1 MLEITLKESAK
12 KYYFSTDINKNIEL
26 IGGSVAGNG
35 SIDWSN
41 DGISLETITANI
53 LGTQAPE
60 VLAVIVGDIAYPLD
74 YILTKNAT
82 LSFVFTGS
90 ELGKKYL
97 HYYALFCTL
106 KSMHLLYPDTICTQ
120 QSYDS
125 SGFSCTFALK
135 SFDPTAWQ
143 TLLGQISHEI
153 SSNTPPVQKRLPYYK
168 AFPLLQQSGYA
179 DLVDE
184 LQANE
189 CYDGL
194 RLVISDDFACYH
206 EDLAVGDAKLFEKV
220 AFSYIYQND
229 TITIYG
235 TIS

>member
-1 MLEITLKESAK
+1 MLEITIKESTE
-12 KYYFSTDINKNIEL
+12 KYYFSADINKNIEL

-41 DGISLETITANI
+41 DGISLETITNSI
-53 LGTQAPE
+53 LGEQAHE
-60 VLAVIVGDIAYPLD
+60 VLAVIVDDTAYPLD

-82 LSFVFTGS
+82 LSFIFANS

-106 KSMHLLYPDTICTQ
+106 KSMHLLYPAAICTQ

-125 SGFSCTFALK
+125 SGFSCTF
-135 SFDPTAWQ
+135 SREGFDQAAWQ
-143 TLLGQISHEI
+143 ALLSQISHEI
-153 SSNTPPVQKRLPYYK
+153 SANPPVQKRLPYYK
-168 AFPLLQQSGYA
+168 AFPLLRQSGYA
-179 DLVDE
+179 DLVRE

-206 EDLAVGDAKLFEKV
+206 EDLAVGEPKLFEKI
-220 AFSYIYQND
+220 AFSYLCQND
-229 TITIYG
+229 TLTIYG
-235 TIS
+235 KIS

>member
-26 IGGSVAGNG
+26 IGGTIAGNG

-41 DGISLETITANI
+41 DGISLETITSSI
-53 LGTQAPE
+53 LGAQFQG
-60 VLAVIVGDIAYPLD
+60 VLAVTVDGTAYPLD
-74 YILTKNAT
+74 YILSKNAT
-82 LSFVFTGS
+82 ISFIFAES
-90 ELGKKYL
+90 ELGKQYL

-125 SGFSCTFALK
+125 SGFSCTFSLK
-135 SFDPTAWQ
+135 SFDDAAWQ
-143 TLLGQISHEI
+143 ALLNQISHEI

-168 AFPLLQQSGYA
+168 AFPLLRQSGYA

-206 EDLAVGDAKLFEKV
+206 EDLAVGDAKLFKKV